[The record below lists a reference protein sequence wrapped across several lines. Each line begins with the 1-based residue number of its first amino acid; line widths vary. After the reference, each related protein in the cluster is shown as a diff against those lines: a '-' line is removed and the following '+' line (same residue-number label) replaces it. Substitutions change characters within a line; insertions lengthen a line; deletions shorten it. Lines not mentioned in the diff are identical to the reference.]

1 MERYKK
7 LNELAKTGGVVIF
20 GGTEDKTIP
29 LGELRQAFEIE
40 ERIYNRSTAGLSV
53 KNALAA
59 YEETVAVL
67 EPETVLLHLGAED
80 QELFVQ
86 DRDAFVGYYRQLIE
100 SIRKQNKKCRIA
112 IVSLRNYG
120 SDPQIKQINESL
132 KYFAQAERCEYCDIA
147 DRKLWNPQSIK
158 ETASF
163 LYDIGFVRPLKVK
176 RPLYDLVKMLY
187 CDLVG

>member
-112 IVSLRNYG
+112 IVSLRNYD
-120 SDPQIKQINESL
+120 SDPQITQINESL

-147 DRKLWNPQSIK
+147 DRKLWNPKSTK

>member
-100 SIRKQNKKCRIA
+100 SIRKQNKKSRIA